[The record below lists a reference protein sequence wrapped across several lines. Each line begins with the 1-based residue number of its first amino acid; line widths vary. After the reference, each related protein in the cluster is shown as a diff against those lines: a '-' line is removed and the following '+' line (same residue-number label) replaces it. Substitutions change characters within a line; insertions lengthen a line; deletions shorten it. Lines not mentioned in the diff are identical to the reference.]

1 MEKYFNSISLQEDP
15 VNHHHPLAV
24 NAPHFLQ
31 QNPID
36 KLYLMQDSYFQH

>member
-1 MEKYFNSISLQEDP
+1 MFQDDP
-15 VNHHHPLAV
+15 VGHHHPLAV
-24 NAPHFLQ
+24 SAPHYLQ